1 MDNKIFLRVHPK
13 DIHYLNR
20 IMEGYEYLG
29 VVSTVQ
35 REQGLVVVRVTPD
48 TYNDVMNI
56 LKHLDISIQFSDL

>member
-1 MDNKIFLRVHPK
+1 MHDKIFLRVLPK

-35 REQGLVVVRVTPD
+35 RDQGLVVVRVTPD
-48 TYNDVMNI
+48 TYTDVLDI
-56 LKHLDISIQFSDL
+56 LNNLDISIQFSEH